1 MEIKINETEARVL
14 GSLIEKELTTPDYY
28 PLSLN
33 ALTNACNQKSNRH
46 PVVSY
51 TEDEVGDTLA
61 GLIEKGLV
69 QRSNVARVTKYEE
82 RLTVDRKLVAREASV
97 LCVLLLRGPQTIGE
111 LRGRTARMYPF
122 ESLEDVHETLDGLA
136 EWGWIERLPRMP
148 GQKEARYT
156 HLFCGRPDSPEGQV
170 EPAAVSSPDDTEA
183 RLANIEEAIENLRN
197 DLDALKQA
205 FKDFTDQFK

>member
-1 MEIKINETEARVL
+1 VDIEINDREARVL

-51 TEDEVGDTLA
+51 TEQVVVDTLE
-61 GLIEKGLV
+61 GMIEKGLV
-69 QRSNVARVTKYEE
+69 QKSGVARVPKYEE

-111 LRGRTARMYPF
+111 LRGRTARMHPF
-122 ESLEDVHETLDGLA
+122 DSLEDVLETLDSLA

-156 HLFCGRPDSPEGQV
+156 HLFCGRPESTKGQIEPE
-170 EPAAVSSPDDTEA
+170 AATGSGDTEA
-183 RLANIEEAIENLRN
+183 RLEIIEQDLQDLRN
-197 DLDALKQA
+197 DLEDLKHA
-205 FKDFTDQFK
+205 FKDFADQFK